1 MNVNSVGNATAMV
14 GSSAFPNV
22 QTRRDIAEAVNAI
35 SSTPMVGNR
44 PELTFVMDR
53 ASQEAIIRI
62 IDPQTNE
69 VVMQIPA
76 AYLITL
82 AKALKQPR

>member
-1 MNVNSVGNATAMV
+1 MV
-14 GSSAFPNV
+14 GSAAYPNV
-22 QTRRDIAEAVNAI
+22 PARRDIAAAVNAI
-35 SSTPMVGNR
+35 SSTEMVGNR
-44 PELTFVMDR
+44 PELTFVIDR
-53 ASQEAIIRI
+53 AIQEAIIRI